1 MCFYSVSP
9 FFCKKEE
16 NTMKIIGK
24 QNEAI
29 VYGNTIEDS
38 AIEQIQ
44 MLCDQVFIKHSK
56 IRIMPDVH
64 TGAGCTIGMTM
75 TISDKVV
82 PNIVGVDIGCGMY
95 TVCLGKIE
103 IDFEKLDAVVHTIP
117 SGKNVWEGKQK
128 QFDLT
133 VLNCYR
139 SLKDT
144 KRIMRSIGTLGG
156 GNHFIEIEKTK
167 DNVKYM
173 VIHTGS
179 RNLGKQVAN
188 YYQDMAIDLQKGKEE
203 YFQKKEQMIAQYKA
217 EGRRKELQKALKE
230 ITWIPKELEMP
241 EDLCFLYGKYMQ
253 QYLQDI
259 EICQQFAVQNRELIA
274 QKIIEGMNWKVE
286 EAFHTIH
293 NYIDVEENIVRKGAI
308 SAKKGEK
315 VLIPINMKEGS
326 ILAIGKGNEEW
337 NYSAPHGAGRLFSR
351 SQAKECF
358 TLEQYQKEMEGIYT
372 TCVTEKTLDESPM
385 AYKKL
390 EDIINAVQ
398 QTVDVVEVMKPM
410 YNFKAE

>member
-1 MCFYSVSP
+1 
-9 FFCKKEE
+9 
-16 NTMKIIGK
+16 MKIIGK

-29 VYGNTIEDS
+29 VYGDNIEDS

-44 MLCDQVFIKHSK
+44 ILCDQAFASGSK

-75 TISDKVV
+75 TITDKVV

-95 TVCLGKIE
+95 TVCLGKID
-103 IDFEKLDAVVHTIP
+103 IDFEKLDTIVHGIP
-117 SGKNVWEGKQK
+117 SGKNVWEGRQK
-128 QFDLT
+128 KFDLT

-139 SLKDT
+139 NLKDT
-144 KRIMRSIGTLGG
+144 KRIAKSIGTLGG
-156 GNHFIEIEKTK
+156 GNHFIEIEKTQR
-167 DNVKYM
+167 DVKYM
-173 VIHTGS
+173 IIHTGS

-188 YYQDMAIDLQKGKEE
+188 YYQDMAIDLHKGKQE
-203 YFQKKEQMIAQYKA
+203 YFQKRDEMIAQYKA
-217 EGRRKELQKALKE
+217 EGRRKELQQALKTIVWTQKKLE
-230 ITWIPKELEMP
+230 IP
-241 EDLCFLYGKYMQ
+241 EELCFLYGEYME
-253 QYLQDI
+253 QYLHDI
-259 EICQQFAVQNRELIA
+259 AICQQFAKENRELIA
-274 QKIIEGMNWKVE
+274 QKIM
-286 EAFHTIH
+286 EAMSWEPQEVFHTVH
-293 NYIDVEENIVRKGAI
+293 NYIDVKENIVRKGAI

-315 VLIPINMKEGS
+315 VLIPINMKDGS
-326 ILAIGKGNEEW
+326 ILAIGKGNAEW
-337 NYSAPHGAGRLFSR
+337 NYSAPHGAGRLYSR
-351 SQAKECF
+351 SQAKEQF
-358 TLEQYQKEMEGIYT
+358 TLQQYQKEMEGIYS

>member
-1 MCFYSVSP
+1 
-9 FFCKKEE
+9 
-16 NTMKIIGK
+16 
-24 QNEAI
+24 
-29 VYGNTIEDS
+29 
-38 AIEQIQ
+38 
-44 MLCDQVFIKHSK
+44 
-56 IRIMPDVH
+56 MPDVH

-95 TVCLGKIE
+95 TVCLGKID

-117 SGKNVWEGKQK
+117 SGKNVWEGRQK

-133 VLNCYR
+133 VLHCYR
-139 SLKDT
+139 NLKDT
-144 KRIMRSIGTLGG
+144 KRILRSIGTLGG
-156 GNHFIEIEKTK
+156 GNHFIEMEKTT

-230 ITWIPKELEMP
+230 ITWTPKELEMP

-253 QYLQDI
+253 QYLEDVK
-259 EICQQFAVQNRELIA
+259 ICQQFAEQNRELIA
-274 QKIIEGMNWKVE
+274 QKIIEGMNWQVQ

-293 NYIDVEENIVRKGAI
+293 NYIDVEQNIVRKGAI

-358 TLEQYQKEMEGIYT
+358 TLEQYQKEMEGIYS

-390 EDIINAVQ
+390 EDILNAVQ
-398 QTVDVVEVMKPM
+398 QTVDVVEIMKPM

>member
-1 MCFYSVSP
+1 
-9 FFCKKEE
+9 
-16 NTMKIIGK
+16 MKIIGK